1 MTQTTA
7 SALKGSEEV
16 NVSSDQETTQ
26 VTQRWVVDP
35 ARSTVEFRV
44 GNWWG
49 LTTVVG
55 HFSRFDGSYTVG
67 PGGRA
72 IELIVE
78 AESLETGNRRRNKH
92 LRSSDFFD
100 VESHPHV
107 RFTADDV
114 TDGDESTLHVRG
126 ELEAAGRKARLAL
139 DAAVREFGD
148 ELEVEATPLVDQRLL
163 GMTFSPLGALRSPSR
178 LHVNARL
185 TSTGRSSHG
194 RGDLGSRRLH

>member
-1 MTQTTA
+1 MTTTA
-7 SALKGSEEV
+7 SALKRSEEV
-16 NVSSDQETTQ
+16 NVSTDQKTTQ

-35 ARSTVEFRV
+35 ARSTIEFRV

-72 IELIVE
+72 IELIVD
-78 AESLETGNRRRNKH
+78 AASLETGNRRRNKH

-114 TDGDESTLHVRG
+114 TDGDEGTLHVRG
-126 ELEAAGRKARLAL
+126 ELEAAGKRLGSCSTRRCASS
-139 DAAVREFGD
+139 
-148 ELEVEATPLVDQRLL
+148 AT
-163 GMTFSPLGALRSPSR
+163 SSR
-178 LHVNARL
+178 LRRPRWS
-185 TSTGRSSHG
+185 TSGFSV
-194 RGDLGSRRLH
+194 

>member
-55 HFSRFDGSYTVG
+55 HFSRFDGCYTVG

-114 TDGDESTLHVRG
+114 TDGDEGTLHARG
-126 ELEAAGRKARLAL
+126 ELEAAGRKVRLLL

-148 ELEVEATPLVDQRLL
+148 ELEVEATSLVDQR
-163 GMTFSPLGALRSPSR
+163 RSPSR
-178 LHVNARL
+178 LHVKARL
-185 TSTGRSSHG
+185 TPAGRSSDG
-194 RGDLGSRRLH
+194 RGDLGSRPLH